1 MPKCVVAVAVRHQ
14 NPRIFVLLL
23 GCFSNIQLFYLA
35 SQDYFNCSDDKK
47 DIEVEV
53 GGAPTTLQYTR
64 ITLNRLTTAFFLFG
78 FFHCFAQ
85 GIIQS
90 LLFSVDSE
98 YNALL
103 KKVTVAANVPFFVG
117 STLRMCDYLPH
128 DDTSCSDVFTINRP
142 PNQNVRHSNELITE
156 NNFVWRAGLEGSGF
170 SVTPLDNTTYSV
182 TLKLLKG
189 ESGSI
194 ILSQTCIQTLLLPSQ
209 DLSNFRRENLAF
221 IFLQFWLFDSVP
233 HLLAGI
239 GARILLTAWSAY
251 TIWRTHH
258 LSSVYRALL
267 SNPGTPCS
275 VDFFP
280 IYFST
285 RSSLEIPDLV
295 LNLTALSIMIW
306 TVLRVYAVQLY
317 KRVGAPAHI
326 LRIHKFFMAM
336 QACLQLEVY
345 ILPAGMGLWI
355 DQLFNTYINH
365 ISEHTVIYKGVFI
378 FYTVVRIPST
388 MVSICCC
395 SMSFRWLS
403 RGWYWDGTRFGT
415 KERNGCSV
423 IFVGFLFLLCESLML
438 YSQVYRWTFIMWANL
453 ACFTVAYII
462 VIVACIILGI
472 VCLRNFDQGLAQYLA
487 SSNFAPEVFQH
498 REDMDIEKAPLPEF
512 PFRKLHTIY
521 PGCVFPSSAN
531 PSGHTAVANS
541 KDRIRIHLY
550 QAVRRDSGVVFIV
563 GEKECHLNGSHRSCA
578 DSW

>member
-1 MPKCVVAVAVRHQ
+1 MIRRALKWKLEA
-14 NPRIFVLLL
+14 L
-23 GCFSNIQLFYLA
+23 
-35 SQDYFNCSDDKK
+35 
-47 DIEVEV
+47 
-53 GGAPTTLQYTR
+53 YTR

-103 KKVTVAANVPFFVG
+103 KKVTVAANVPPANHTFFVG

-142 PNQNVRHSNELITE
+142 PSAMSIDSNQNITE
-156 NNFVWRAGLEGSGF
+156 NNFVWRAGLDGSGF
-170 SVTPLDNTTYSV
+170 SVTPLDNATYSV
-182 TLKLLKG
+182 TLKG
-189 ESGSI
+189 ESGNI
-194 ILSQTCIQTLLLPSQ
+194 TLSQTCVQTLLLPSQ

-221 IFLQFWLFDSVP
+221 IFLQFWLFGISVLAMIQDSVP

-251 TIWRTHH
+251 AIWRTHH
-258 LSSVYRALL
+258 LSNVYKALL
-267 SNPGTPCS
+267 SDPGTPCS

-295 LNLTALSIMIW
+295 LNLTALFIMIW
-306 TVLRVYAVQLY
+306 TVLRVYAVQSY
-317 KRVGAPAHI
+317 KCVGAPAHI

-365 ISEHTVIYKGVFI
+365 ISEHTDIYKGVFI
-378 FYTVVRIPST
+378 FYTV
-388 MVSICCC
+388 MVVPWMI
-395 SMSFRWLS
+395 L
-403 RGWYWDGTRFGT
+403 GWYAVRY
-415 KERNGCSV
+415 ERKKWMFTF

-453 ACFTVAYII
+453 ACFTVAYMI

-472 VCLRNFDQGLAQYLA
+472 VCLRNFDQGLTQYLNAESVLA

-498 REDMDIEKAPLPEF
+498 REDMDIEKASLPEF
-512 PFRKLHTIY
+512 PVPLHVLKGAQELDRPQSTY
-521 PGCVFPSSAN
+521 FLPTLHADDTSPGGV
-531 PSGHTAVANS
+531 VVVK
-541 KDRIRIHLY
+541 KDR
-550 QAVRRDSGVVFIV
+550 
-563 GEKECHLNGSHRSCA
+563 
-578 DSW
+578 W